1 MTPPGS
7 AGPPTGARCEEAAGG
22 AAPTDRALLALCFS
36 FLALG
41 LALGSSLERATALSA
56 TSLSATTLSATTPTS
71 VAAPAHADD
80 RDDVTERAGRA
91 PRRMTVDPAGWMA
104 VTDETSPVD
113 PAAGVAAAPGHTQG
127 HVDPARSAEGSGSFG
142 QPQGPVDGAAAVRAQ
157 STSGRAEIERII
169 RAAALEFGVD
179 GEALVRVALCESQ
192 LDLLAIGP
200 VGELGVLQF
209 QPRTFRANARRLGY
223 TLADILDVRAQ
234 ARVAAE
240 MFSRGQSWQ
249 WSCAR

>member
-1 MTPPGS
+1 MG
-7 AGPPTGARCEEAAGG
+7 RAGG
-22 AAPTDRALLALCFS
+22 AAPTDGALLALCFS

-41 LALGSSLERATALSA
+41 LALGSSLERATMLSA
-56 TSLSATTLSATTPTS
+56 TALSTTTPTS
-71 VAAPAHADD
+71 VPAPACADA
-80 RDDVTERAGRA
+80 RDDVTERAGSA
-91 PRRMTVDPAGWMA
+91 PQRMTVDPAGWMA
-104 VTDETSPVD
+104 ATD
-113 PAAGVAAAPGHTQG
+113 
-127 HVDPARSAEGSGSFG
+127 EGSGSFG
-142 QPQGPVDGAAAVRAQ
+142 QPQAPVDGAAAVRAEL
-157 STSGRAEIERII
+157 TSGRAEIERII

-179 GEALVRVALCESQ
+179 AEALVRVALCESQ

>member
-1 MTPPGS
+1 MG
-7 AGPPTGARCEEAAGG
+7 RAGG
-22 AAPTDRALLALCFS
+22 AAPTDRALLALCLS

-56 TSLSATTLSATTPTS
+56 TMPTS
-71 VAAPAHADD
+71 VAAPAHADA
-80 RDDVTERAGRA
+80 RDDVTERAGSA

-104 VTDETSPVD
+104 ATDETSPVD
-113 PAAGVAAAPGHTQG
+113 PAVGVAAAPGHTQG
-127 HVDPARSAEGSGSFG
+127 HVDPARSVEGSGSTG
-142 QPQGPVDGAAAVRAQ
+142 QPQAPVDGAAAASAQ
-157 STSGRAEIERII
+157 PTSGRAEIERII

-179 GEALVRVALCESQ
+179 AEALVRVALCESQ

>member
-1 MTPPGS
+1 MTPSGS
-7 AGPPTGARCEEAAGG
+7 AASGRAGG
-22 AAPTDRALLALCFS
+22 AAPTDRALLALCSS

-41 LALGSSLERATALSA
+41 LALGSFLERAAA
-56 TSLSATTLSATTPTS
+56 LSATTPMS
-71 VAAPAHADD
+71 VPALARADA
-80 RDDVTERAGRA
+80 RDDGTERAGSA
-91 PRRMTVDPAGWMA
+91 PRRMTVDPAAWMA
-104 VTDETSPVD
+104 ATDETSPVD
-113 PAAGVAAAPGHTQG
+113 PAAGVAA
-127 HVDPARSAEGSGSFG
+127 VDG
-142 QPQGPVDGAAAVRAQ
+142 GAAASAEP
-157 STSGRAEIERII
+157 TSGRAEIERII

-179 GEALVRVALCESQ
+179 ADALVRVALCESQ

-209 QPRTFRANARRLGY
+209 QPKTFRANARRLGY